1 MLTSKKKRTL
11 AVIANYDGN
20 IRIITLSVY
29 NHLKIIFSIEAYIKD
44 VFVPCLYMTS
54 KKRKNDIA
62 HEMQIEHPFYLVLI
76 NMSNIFQQKQESNQQ
91 I

>member
-44 VFVPCLYMTS
+44 VFVPSIIHDVS
-54 KKRKNDIA
+54 KERQNDIA
-62 HEMQIEHPFYLVLI
+62 HEMQIEHPFYFVLI
-76 NMSNIFQQKQESNQQ
+76 NM
-91 I
+91 